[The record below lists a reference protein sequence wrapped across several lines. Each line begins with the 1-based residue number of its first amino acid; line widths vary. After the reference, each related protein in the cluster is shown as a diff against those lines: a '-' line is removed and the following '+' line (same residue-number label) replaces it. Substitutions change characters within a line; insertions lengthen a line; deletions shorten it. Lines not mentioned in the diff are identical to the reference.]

1 MGEYGLR
8 AEDGRAIV
16 VIMAVLG
23 VVSIASVALRI
34 VSRRMRDLSLGL
46 DDYLIMLA
54 MCFVIASTALVITSM
69 ALPLIGG
76 VGMPA
81 AEVPFEDI
89 KYTLK
94 IIIPCQAL
102 YGVCLALVKSSMMV
116 LYYRLF
122 GTKGS
127 FRIAICITGAI
138 VWGWAISIVLESFLL
153 CSPVEFNWNPTLP
166 SGKCGNR
173 NTAFVMAGVLN
184 MVTDLMVMAL
194 PLPYIWGLQLPL
206 GRKIGLT
213 LVFCLGLFVSA
224 VSIIRVMSL
233 LSIDFND
240 VTSTLPMPLMWSI
253 VEQQLAI
260 VCANLPLL
268 RHVFAAVLPTRWLG
282 SSRHKTGGGFAA
294 IHLNDGSQQKPKP
307 GTTVE
312 THSGDNT
319 YNDNPP
325 STSKTTSPRRQ
336 HLSSARPGTSERA
349 QVAIATSSHRK
360 PMAPLPHHTV
370 AHKHHLS
377 FHSLVSMTTLM
388 APTHHHTAPS
398 PPTVPYLSHPV
409 QAHLRKI
416 YTSLCGE
423 SQFVSREALA
433 AFLKDVQGQDIPLS
447 EDVAEY
453 TFADWLALLW
463 MRGGFE
469 GVGALAGNKDLG
481 KPISSYYI
489 SSSHNTYLSGNQLMS
504 KSTTDAYKN
513 VLIRGCRCIEIDVHN
528 GEPAVSGSSRLP
540 HITGTTPSD
549 LAVSAI
555 QAKKKYKRIREKTSD
570 SDSSSSDDDS
580 DLDDESGEKDSRDRS
595 SSILKGEPVVLHAW
609 TLTRAVGLRDVRR
622 AVRASAFQTSNL
634 PLIVSLQVGC
644 DVDQQEVMVQIM
656 KEEWAGVLV
665 DTAHPTCHPEER
677 LPRLDELLNKILIKV
692 KRSAE
697 VAPTETPSPDNK
709 GRIHPSLSAL
719 GIYTHSSHFSSLTA
733 SSASIPSHIYS
744 LSEGDIVVL
753 FSASP
758 NALLAHNRNYM
769 MRAYPAG
776 HRIDSSNPDPSV
788 FWRKGIQMAAL
799 NWQVWDHGTM
809 LNEAMFDG
817 SDGWVLKPPAMR
829 EGAEVAELDAHK
841 VEGKLMDLR
850 IRIFAA
856 QRILGE
862 EELRARVKVEVLVE
876 REGERGR
883 GVEEAYGDEAGG
895 ERGLGGGAA

>member
-1 MGEYGLR
+1 
-8 AEDGRAIV
+8 
-16 VIMAVLG
+16 
-23 VVSIASVALRI
+23 
-34 VSRRMRDLSLGL
+34 
-46 DDYLIMLA
+46 
-54 MCFVIASTALVITSM
+54 
-69 ALPLIGG
+69 
-76 VGMPA
+76 
-81 AEVPFEDI
+81 
-89 KYTLK
+89 
-94 IIIPCQAL
+94 
-102 YGVCLALVKSSMMV
+102 
-116 LYYRLF
+116 
-122 GTKGS
+122 
-127 FRIAICITGAI
+127 
-138 VWGWAISIVLESFLL
+138 
-153 CSPVEFNWNPTLP
+153 
-166 SGKCGNR
+166 
-173 NTAFVMAGVLN
+173 
-184 MVTDLMVMAL
+184 
-194 PLPYIWGLQLPL
+194 
-206 GRKIGLT
+206 
-213 LVFCLGLFVSA
+213 
-224 VSIIRVMSL
+224 
-233 LSIDFND
+233 
-240 VTSTLPMPLMWSI
+240 
-253 VEQQLAI
+253 
-260 VCANLPLL
+260 
-268 RHVFAAVLPTRWLG
+268 
-282 SSRHKTGGGFAA
+282 
-294 IHLNDGSQQKPKP
+294 
-307 GTTVE
+307 
-312 THSGDNT
+312 
-319 YNDNPP
+319 
-325 STSKTTSPRRQ
+325 
-336 HLSSARPGTSERA
+336 
-349 QVAIATSSHRK
+349 
-360 PMAPLPHHTV
+360 MAPLPHHSV
-370 AHKHHLS
+370 AQKHHLS

-423 SQFVSREALA
+423 SQFVSREALV

-528 GEPAVSGSSRLP
+528 GEPVSVSSRIP

-555 QAKKKYKRIREKTSD
+555 QAKKKYKRMYKAEYKAKLGSLKGKIPWGRSDDKKEHAAADEKSGLGHRLGHKKTASNVPSISREKTSD
-570 SDSSSSDDDS
+570 ADSSSSSSDDDS
-580 DLDDESGEKDSRDRS
+580 DLDDESGEKDSRGRS

-609 TLTRAVGLRDVRR
+609 TLTRAVGFREVCR
-622 AVRASAFQTSNL
+622 AVRESAFQTSNL

-697 VAPTETPSPDNK
+697 VAPTETPSPDVSMTASSNPITPLTTSLTTSTTASTTASTTLSPRPSTLTPTTTISTPLTPTTSHDALDALSVSSRSRSPSLSHSPSRSPAPKNK
-709 GRIHPSLSAL
+709 ARIHPSLSAL

-733 SSASIPSHIYS
+733 PSASIPSHIYS
-744 LSEGDIVVL
+744 LSEGDILEL
-753 FSASP
+753 FAASP

-776 HRIDSSNPDPSV
+776 HRIDSSNPDPSG

-817 SDGWVLKPPAMR
+817 SDGWVLKPPGMR

-862 EELRARVKVEVLVE
+862 EELRARVKVEVHAE
-876 REGERGR
+876 RAGEKAGEEWKRHTETKRGASVDWEGERLDFLGA
-883 GVEEAYGDEAGG
+883 GPGVVEELSFVRFRIEDDGFTDTLAAWACVRLDRLQNGYRFLKLRDAK
-895 ERGLGGGAA
+895 GAATDGLLFISVEKVER

>member
-1 MGEYGLR
+1 
-8 AEDGRAIV
+8 
-16 VIMAVLG
+16 
-23 VVSIASVALRI
+23 
-34 VSRRMRDLSLGL
+34 
-46 DDYLIMLA
+46 
-54 MCFVIASTALVITSM
+54 
-69 ALPLIGG
+69 
-76 VGMPA
+76 
-81 AEVPFEDI
+81 
-89 KYTLK
+89 
-94 IIIPCQAL
+94 
-102 YGVCLALVKSSMMV
+102 
-116 LYYRLF
+116 
-122 GTKGS
+122 
-127 FRIAICITGAI
+127 
-138 VWGWAISIVLESFLL
+138 
-153 CSPVEFNWNPTLP
+153 
-166 SGKCGNR
+166 
-173 NTAFVMAGVLN
+173 
-184 MVTDLMVMAL
+184 
-194 PLPYIWGLQLPL
+194 
-206 GRKIGLT
+206 
-213 LVFCLGLFVSA
+213 
-224 VSIIRVMSL
+224 
-233 LSIDFND
+233 
-240 VTSTLPMPLMWSI
+240 
-253 VEQQLAI
+253 
-260 VCANLPLL
+260 
-268 RHVFAAVLPTRWLG
+268 
-282 SSRHKTGGGFAA
+282 
-294 IHLNDGSQQKPKP
+294 
-307 GTTVE
+307 
-312 THSGDNT
+312 
-319 YNDNPP
+319 
-325 STSKTTSPRRQ
+325 
-336 HLSSARPGTSERA
+336 
-349 QVAIATSSHRK
+349 
-360 PMAPLPHHTV
+360 MAPLPHGV

-398 PPTVPYLSHPV
+398 PPTLPYLSHPV

-447 EDVAEY
+447 EDAAEY

-481 KPISSYYI
+481 RPISSYYI

-528 GEPAVSGSSRLP
+528 GEPAVSIPSRLP

-555 QAKKKYKRIREKTSD
+555 QAKKKYKRMYKAEYKAKLGSLKGKIPWGRSDDKKEHAAVDAGEKSGSRHMLGHKKTASNVPSISREKTSD
-570 SDSSSSDDDS
+570 SDSSSSSDDDS
-580 DLDDESGEKDSRDRS
+580 DLENGSGASSRS
-595 SSILKGEPVVLHAW
+595 SSVLKGEPVVLHAW
-609 TLTRAVGLRDVRR
+609 TLTRAVGFREVCR
-622 AVRASAFQTSNL
+622 AVRESAFQTTNL

-665 DTAHPTCHPEER
+665 DAAHPTCHPEER

-697 VAPTETPSPDNK
+697 VLPTEPPSPDVSMTSSSNPIPSLTTSTTASTTLSSRPSTLTPTATISTPLTPTTSHDALDALPVSSRSRSPSLSRSRSRSPAPKNK
-709 GRIHPSLSAL
+709 ARIHPSLSAL

-744 LSEGDIVVL
+744 LSEGDILEL
-753 FSASP
+753 FAASP
-758 NALLAHNRNYM
+758 DALLAHNRNYM

-817 SDGWVLKPPAMR
+817 SDGWVLKPPGMR
-829 EGAEVAELDAHK
+829 EGAELAELDAHK

-850 IRIFAA
+850 IRVFAA

-862 EELRARVKVEVLVE
+862 KELRARVKVEVHAE
-876 REGERGR
+876 RAGEKAGEEWKRHTETKRGASVDWEGERLDFLGAGPGVVEELSFVR
-883 GVEEAYGDEAGG
+883 FRIEDDGFTDTLAAWACVRLDRLQNGYRFLKLRDAKGAATDGLLFIGVEKI
-895 ERGLGGGAA
+895 ER